1 MSKQKRQALQSL
13 NETNTPFVPTKT
25 ERVFKN
31 VANLSLRGS
40 TFDAKHL
47 DKFLNSA
54 YGEQS
59 FNPDRVEQ
67 AHFNQMTV
75 SEQTKTLE
83 ASVQRHR
90 SVHSNLPSYLVN
102 SSAIK
107 PSTIFLSPDREN
119 VKFTAFIDLMDGP
132 SGL

>member
-40 TFDAKHL
+40 TFDARHL
-47 DKFLNSA
+47 DQFLSSA
-54 YGEQS
+54 YGEKS

-67 AHFNQMTV
+67 SNLNSMTV
-75 SEQTKTLE
+75 SE
-83 ASVQRHR
+83 
-90 SVHSNLPSYLVN
+90 
-102 SSAIK
+102 
-107 PSTIFLSPDREN
+107 
-119 VKFTAFIDLMDGP
+119 
-132 SGL
+132 